1 MDSLI
6 KKGVIE
12 KIENLAEQKEKE
24 IQRNYYDKYYKFYE
38 TALNVLK
45 RHNVLLYGGTAVNE
59 LFPKKFKFY
68 DKKELPDIDVF
79 CTDHTVIADDII
91 RTFAKQG
98 YTLTTVK
105 EALHPDTYKIMIE
118 GLQLIDLSVVSESF
132 FTMLRKNGRS
142 TSLGIPTVNI
152 DYIKYSFHIVL
163 SEPLNAYR
171 WAKVYQRMVRFYEVF
186 PIDTKCSFDIHKY
199 YLDLPDGLD
208 KNISQVIKKNKLLS
222 FGWDVIQAY
231 IDGDDT
237 VNASDKKNFTRLN
250 KDVDSKTPVRYT
262 VINKDSDKI
271 VQRIIKETG
280 LVIDHVFPGD
290 EVLPRYYC
298 LAYEKERC
306 LYVFESPN
314 CISYLTYQKKRILS
328 IHSLL
333 HYLYAM
339 FLSTGERDIHCIIQL
354 LTVLQIN
361 NALSD
366 KKLFQQFILNCYGF
380 QKGLVT
386 LRRERFLR
394 MKNMWC

>member
-24 IQRNYYDKYYKFYE
+24 IQRDYYDKYYKFYE

-45 RHNVLLYGGTAVNE
+45 KHKVLLYGGTAVNE

-68 DKKELPDIDVF
+68 DEKELPDIDVF

-132 FTMLRKNGRS
+132 FAMLRKNGRS
-142 TSLGIPTVNI
+142 TRLGIPTVNI

-171 WAKVYQRMVRFYEVF
+171 WAKVYQRMVRFYEIF

-199 YLDLPDGLD
+199 YLNLPDGLD
-208 KNISQVIKKNKLLS
+208 KKISQLVKKNKLLS
-222 FGWDVIQAY
+222 FGWDVIQTY
-231 IDGDDT
+231 INGDDT
-237 VNASDKKNFTRLN
+237 VKASDKKHFIKLN
-250 KDVDSKTPVRYT
+250 KDVDGQTPVRYT
-262 VINKDSDKI
+262 VINKDSDI
-271 VQRIIKETG
+271 VVQRIIKETG

-394 MKNMWC
+394 MKNMWW

>member
-24 IQRNYYDKYYKFYE
+24 IQQGYYDKYYKFYE
-38 TALNVLK
+38 TALQVLK
-45 RHNVLLYGGTAVNE
+45 RHKVLLYGGTAVNE

-68 DKKELPDIDVF
+68 GEKELPDIDVF
-79 CTDHTVIADDII
+79 CTDHTVITEDII

-98 YTLTTVK
+98 FTLTTVK
-105 EALHPDTYKIMIE
+105 EALHPDTYKVMIE
-118 GLQLIDLSVVSESF
+118 GLQLIDLSVVNPTF
-132 FTMLRKNGRS
+132 FNILKKNGRD
-142 TSLGIPTVNI
+142 TRLGIPTVNI

-186 PIDTKCSFDIHKY
+186 PIDTKCSFNIHKY
-199 YLDLPDGLD
+199 YLDLPVELN
-208 KNISQVIKKNKLLS
+208 KQIKSFIKKHKLLS

-231 IDGDDT
+231 IDEDET
-237 VNASDKKNFTRLN
+237 VRAMDKKQFTQLEHAFDG
-250 KDVDSKTPVRYT
+250 KAPVRYT

-271 VQRIIKETG
+271 VQKMVKETG

-298 LAYEKERC
+298 LAYGKERC
-306 LYVFESPN
+306 MYLFESPN
-314 CISYLTYQKKRILS
+314 CISYLTYKKERILS

-361 NALSD
+361 NALTD

-380 QKGLVT
+380 QKGLIT

-394 MKNMWC
+394 MKNMWA

>member
-394 MKNMWC
+394 MKNM